1 MMPYNRKDK
10 LVLSQCIA
18 DKLEIDRGYAVMR
31 RFENWKLKYK
41 ILFVALLPILVVCI
55 AVMVIN
61 NTVIKNT
68 LLDKTKNELKA
79 TAEALSAA
87 YNQNSGE
94 YFKNDDGEIWKGTY
108 NVSLSQK
115 LVTEMSEKTGS
126 SLTFFYGDK
135 RLVTSLKD
143 KKGDY
148 ILGSKAGDYLKKN
161 VLEGGKDVFTSRV
174 SVEGTMYYGYYIP
187 VKQNN
192 SDDIIGMIFA
202 GMPVREV
209 DKTINLVSGLL
220 FLILGIVL
228 ILTILVSVLAS
239 KEIASAI
246 EDSVLV
252 VQNMASGN
260 LNVSINRKN
269 LGRKDEVGKLS
280 AGTKSLRE
288 SLGNMI
294 GAISDNTLSLDVASQ
309 DMSNI
314 AGQASDAMDSISEN
328 LKSVLESAKNQ
339 AEVTASVDDNVN
351 NINMM
356 LKQTGDEA
364 DGLSDAAD
372 DMLGTGREVD
382 NSLKNLYNSNEEV
395 LDAIERIRKQTSE
408 TDISVDKIKEAVN
421 LIASIAEETNLLSL
435 NASIEAARAGESG
448 KGFAVVAVEI
458 SKLAEQSNAASADI
472 EKMIMDLGKNSERT
486 VETMEMVQ
494 DAINRQSDDMN
505 NTRKIFE
512 KVKDRIN
519 LVAKGV
525 ANIREATERLE
536 GETTYIAEDI
546 NGLNAAAN
554 KNMENVKE
562 TMEAGEEVLKVV
574 KNVSSMSVNV
584 NTAANEMMQ
593 SVEKFRKK

>member
-1 MMPYNRKDK
+1 
-10 LVLSQCIA
+10 
-18 DKLEIDRGYAVMR
+18 MR
-31 RFENWKLKYK
+31 IFENWKLKYK

-94 YFKNDDGEIWKGTY
+94 YFQNDDGEIWKGTY

-174 SVEGTMYYGYYIP
+174 SVDGTMYYGYYIP

-202 GMPVREV
+202 GMPAREV

-228 ILTILVSVLAS
+228 VLTIFVSVLAS

-472 EKMIMDLGKNSERT
+472 EKMIMDLGQNSERT

>member
-1 MMPYNRKDK
+1 
-10 LVLSQCIA
+10 
-18 DKLEIDRGYAVMR
+18 MR

-421 LIASIAEETNLLSL
+421 LIASI
-435 NASIEAARAGESG
+435 EAARAGESG

-525 ANIREATERLE
+525 ANIRKATERLE

>member
-1 MMPYNRKDK
+1 
-10 LVLSQCIA
+10 
-18 DKLEIDRGYAVMR
+18 MR
-31 RFENWKLKYK
+31 IFENWKLKYK

-94 YFKNDDGEIWKGTY
+94 YFQNDDGEIWKGTY

-202 GMPVREV
+202 GMPAREV

-228 ILTILVSVLAS
+228 VLTIFVSVLAS

-356 LKQTGDEA
+356 LKQTRDEA

-472 EKMIMDLGKNSERT
+472 EKMIMDLGQNSERT

-546 NGLNAAAN
+546 NGLNTAAN
-554 KNMENVKE
+554 KNMKNVKE

>member
-1 MMPYNRKDK
+1 
-10 LVLSQCIA
+10 
-18 DKLEIDRGYAVMR
+18 MR

-55 AVMVIN
+55 SVMVIN

>member
-1 MMPYNRKDK
+1 
-10 LVLSQCIA
+10 
-18 DKLEIDRGYAVMR
+18 MR

-472 EKMIMDLGKNSERT
+472 EKMIMDLGQNSERT

-584 NTAANEMMQ
+584 VNTAANEMMQ

>member
-1 MMPYNRKDK
+1 
-10 LVLSQCIA
+10 
-18 DKLEIDRGYAVMR
+18 MR
-31 RFENWKLKYK
+31 IFENWKLKYK

-94 YFKNDDGEIWKGTY
+94 YFQNDDGEIWKGTY

-126 SLTFFYGDK
+126 SLTFFYEDK

-202 GMPVREV
+202 GMPAREV

-228 ILTILVSVLAS
+228 VLTIFVSVLAS

-593 SVEKFRKK
+593 SVEKFRKKQI

>member
-1 MMPYNRKDK
+1 
-10 LVLSQCIA
+10 
-18 DKLEIDRGYAVMR
+18 MR
-31 RFENWKLKYK
+31 IFENWKLKYK

-94 YFKNDDGEIWKGTY
+94 YFQNDDGEIWKGTY

-202 GMPVREV
+202 GMPAREV

-220 FLILGIVL
+220 FLILGIMLV
-228 ILTILVSVLAS
+228 LTIFVSVLAS

-472 EKMIMDLGKNSERT
+472 EKMIMDLGQNSERT

>member
-1 MMPYNRKDK
+1 
-10 LVLSQCIA
+10 
-18 DKLEIDRGYAVMR
+18 MR

-148 ILGSKAGDYLKKN
+148 ILGSNAGDYLKKN

-593 SVEKFRKK
+593 SVEKFRKKQI

>member
-1 MMPYNRKDK
+1 
-10 LVLSQCIA
+10 
-18 DKLEIDRGYAVMR
+18 MR
-31 RFENWKLKYK
+31 IFENWKLKYK

-79 TAEALSAA
+79 TAEALSAD

-94 YFKNDDGEIWKGTY
+94 YFQNDDGEIWKGTY

-202 GMPVREV
+202 GMPAREV

-228 ILTILVSVLAS
+228 VLTIFVSVLAS

-472 EKMIMDLGKNSERT
+472 EKMIMDLGQNSERT

>member
-1 MMPYNRKDK
+1 
-10 LVLSQCIA
+10 
-18 DKLEIDRGYAVMR
+18 MR

-228 ILTILVSVLAS
+228 ILTIFVSVLAS

>member
-1 MMPYNRKDK
+1 
-10 LVLSQCIA
+10 
-18 DKLEIDRGYAVMR
+18 MR
-31 RFENWKLKYK
+31 IFENWKLKYK

-94 YFKNDDGEIWKGTY
+94 YFQNDDGEIWKGTY

-202 GMPVREV
+202 GMPAREV

-356 LKQTGDEA
+356 LKQAGDEA

-472 EKMIMDLGKNSERT
+472 EKMIMDLGQNSERT

>member
-1 MMPYNRKDK
+1 
-10 LVLSQCIA
+10 
-18 DKLEIDRGYAVMR
+18 MR
-31 RFENWKLKYK
+31 IFENWKLKYK

-94 YFKNDDGEIWKGTY
+94 YFQNDDGEIWKGTY

-192 SDDIIGMIFA
+192 SDDIIGMIFV
-202 GMPVREV
+202 GMPAREV

-228 ILTILVSVLAS
+228 VLTIFVSVLAS

-472 EKMIMDLGKNSERT
+472 EKMIMDLGQNSERT

>member
-1 MMPYNRKDK
+1 
-10 LVLSQCIA
+10 
-18 DKLEIDRGYAVMR
+18 MR
-31 RFENWKLKYK
+31 IFENWKLKYK

-68 LLDKTKNELKA
+68 LLEKTKNELKA

-94 YFKNDDGEIWKGTY
+94 YFQNDDGEIWKGTY

-202 GMPVREV
+202 GMPAREV

-228 ILTILVSVLAS
+228 VLTIFVSVLAS

-472 EKMIMDLGKNSERT
+472 EKMIMDLGQNSERT

-562 TMEAGEEVLKVV
+562 TMEAG
-574 KNVSSMSVNV
+574 
-584 NTAANEMMQ
+584 
-593 SVEKFRKK
+593 

>member
-1 MMPYNRKDK
+1 
-10 LVLSQCIA
+10 
-18 DKLEIDRGYAVMR
+18 MR

-448 KGFAVVAVEI
+448 KGFAVVAVET

>member
-1 MMPYNRKDK
+1 
-10 LVLSQCIA
+10 
-18 DKLEIDRGYAVMR
+18 MR

-351 NINMM
+351 NINMI

>member
-1 MMPYNRKDK
+1 M
-10 LVLSQCIA
+10 VLSQCIA

-31 RFENWKLKYK
+31 IFENWKLKYK

-68 LLDKTKNELKA
+68 LLEKTKNELKA

-94 YFKNDDGEIWKGTY
+94 YFQNDDGEIWKGTY

-202 GMPVREV
+202 GMPAREV

-228 ILTILVSVLAS
+228 VLTIFVSVLAS

-421 LIASIAEETNLLSL
+421 
-435 NASIEAARAGESG
+435 
-448 KGFAVVAVEI
+448 
-458 SKLAEQSNAASADI
+458 
-472 EKMIMDLGKNSERT
+472 
-486 VETMEMVQ
+486 
-494 DAINRQSDDMN
+494 
-505 NTRKIFE
+505 
-512 KVKDRIN
+512 
-519 LVAKGV
+519 
-525 ANIREATERLE
+525 
-536 GETTYIAEDI
+536 
-546 NGLNAAAN
+546 
-554 KNMENVKE
+554 
-562 TMEAGEEVLKVV
+562 
-574 KNVSSMSVNV
+574 
-584 NTAANEMMQ
+584 
-593 SVEKFRKK
+593 

>member
-1 MMPYNRKDK
+1 
-10 LVLSQCIA
+10 
-18 DKLEIDRGYAVMR
+18 MR
-31 RFENWKLKYK
+31 IFENWKLKYK

-94 YFKNDDGEIWKGTY
+94 YFQNDDGEIWKGTY

-202 GMPVREV
+202 GMPAREV

-228 ILTILVSVLAS
+228 VLTIFVSVLAS

-472 EKMIMDLGKNSERT
+472 EKMIMDLGQNSERT

-593 SVEKFRKK
+593 SVEKF

>member
-1 MMPYNRKDK
+1 
-10 LVLSQCIA
+10 
-18 DKLEIDRGYAVMR
+18 MR

-41 ILFVALLPILVVCI
+41 ILFVAILPILVVCI

>member
-1 MMPYNRKDK
+1 
-10 LVLSQCIA
+10 
-18 DKLEIDRGYAVMR
+18 MR
-31 RFENWKLKYK
+31 IFENWKLKYK
-41 ILFVALLPILVVCI
+41 ILFVSLLPVLVVCI

-61 NTVIKNT
+61 NTVIKST

-94 YFKNDDGEIWKGTY
+94 YFQNDDGEIWKGTY

-161 VLEGGKDVFTSRV
+161 VLEGGQDVFTSRV

-202 GMPVREV
+202 GMPVRTV
-209 DKTINLVSGLL
+209 DKTTNLVSGLL
-220 FLILGIVL
+220 FFILGIVL
-228 ILTILVSVLAS
+228 ILTIVVSVLAS
-239 KEIASAI
+239 KGIASAI

-252 VQNMASGN
+252 VQKMASGN
-260 LNVSINRKN
+260 LNVSINKKN

-288 SLGNMI
+288 SLDNMI
-294 GAISDNTLSLDVASQ
+294 GAISDNTLSLDVASK

-314 AGQASDAMDSISEN
+314 ARQASDAMDSISEN

-339 AEVTASVDDNVN
+339 ADVTAGVDDNVN
-351 NINMM
+351 NINRM
-356 LKQTGDEA
+356 LKQTGDEV

-372 DMLGTGREVD
+372 DMLGSGRDVD

-472 EKMIMDLGKNSERT
+472 EKMIMNLGQNSERT
-486 VETMEMVQ
+486 IETMEMVQ

-512 KVKDRIN
+512 KVKDRIS

-525 ANIREATERLE
+525 VNIREATERLE

-546 NGLNAAAN
+546 NGLNTAAN

-584 NTAANEMMQ
+584 NAAANEMMQ
-593 SVEKFRKK
+593 SVEKFKKE

>member
-1 MMPYNRKDK
+1 
-10 LVLSQCIA
+10 
-18 DKLEIDRGYAVMR
+18 MR
-31 RFENWKLKYK
+31 IFENWKLKYK

>member
-1 MMPYNRKDK
+1 
-10 LVLSQCIA
+10 
-18 DKLEIDRGYAVMR
+18 MR
-31 RFENWKLKYK
+31 IFENWKLKYK

-94 YFKNDDGEIWKGTY
+94 YFQNDDGEIWKGTY

-202 GMPVREV
+202 GMPAREV

-228 ILTILVSVLAS
+228 VLTIFVSVLAS

-288 SLGNMI
+288 SLGSV
-294 GAISDNTLSLDVASQ
+294 AIRVH
-309 DMSNI
+309 
-314 AGQASDAMDSISEN
+314 
-328 LKSVLESAKNQ
+328 
-339 AEVTASVDDNVN
+339 
-351 NINMM
+351 
-356 LKQTGDEA
+356 
-364 DGLSDAAD
+364 
-372 DMLGTGREVD
+372 GRP
-382 NSLKNLYNSNEEV
+382 
-395 LDAIERIRKQTSE
+395 
-408 TDISVDKIKEAVN
+408 
-421 LIASIAEETNLLSL
+421 
-435 NASIEAARAGESG
+435 
-448 KGFAVVAVEI
+448 
-458 SKLAEQSNAASADI
+458 
-472 EKMIMDLGKNSERT
+472 
-486 VETMEMVQ
+486 
-494 DAINRQSDDMN
+494 
-505 NTRKIFE
+505 
-512 KVKDRIN
+512 
-519 LVAKGV
+519 
-525 ANIREATERLE
+525 
-536 GETTYIAEDI
+536 
-546 NGLNAAAN
+546 
-554 KNMENVKE
+554 
-562 TMEAGEEVLKVV
+562 
-574 KNVSSMSVNV
+574 
-584 NTAANEMMQ
+584 
-593 SVEKFRKK
+593 

>member
-1 MMPYNRKDK
+1 
-10 LVLSQCIA
+10 
-18 DKLEIDRGYAVMR
+18 MR
-31 RFENWKLKYK
+31 IFENWKLKYK

-94 YFKNDDGEIWKGTY
+94 YFQNDDGEIWKGTY

-202 GMPVREV
+202 GMPAREV

-228 ILTILVSVLAS
+228 VLTIFVSVLAS

-472 EKMIMDLGKNSERT
+472 EKMIMDLGQNSERT

-546 NGLNAAAN
+546 NGLNTAAN

>member
-1 MMPYNRKDK
+1 
-10 LVLSQCIA
+10 
-18 DKLEIDRGYAVMR
+18 MR

-174 SVEGTMYYGYYIP
+174 SVEGAMYYGYYIP

-472 EKMIMDLGKNSERT
+472 EKMIMDLGQNSERT

-593 SVEKFRKK
+593 SVEKFRKKQI

>member
-1 MMPYNRKDK
+1 
-10 LVLSQCIA
+10 
-18 DKLEIDRGYAVMR
+18 MR

-41 ILFVALLPILVVCI
+41 ILFVALLQILVVCI

-593 SVEKFRKK
+593 SVEKFRKKQI

>member
-1 MMPYNRKDK
+1 
-10 LVLSQCIA
+10 
-18 DKLEIDRGYAVMR
+18 MR

-202 GMPVREV
+202 GMPAREV

-228 ILTILVSVLAS
+228 VLTIFVSVLAS

-314 AGQASDAMDSISEN
+314 AGQASDAMNSISEN

-472 EKMIMDLGKNSERT
+472 EKMIMDLGQNSERT

-546 NGLNAAAN
+546 NRLNAAAN

>member
-1 MMPYNRKDK
+1 
-10 LVLSQCIA
+10 
-18 DKLEIDRGYAVMR
+18 MR

-209 DKTINLVSGLL
+209 DNTINLVSGLL

-472 EKMIMDLGKNSERT
+472 EKMIMDLGQNSERT

-593 SVEKFRKK
+593 SVEKFRKKQI

>member
-1 MMPYNRKDK
+1 
-10 LVLSQCIA
+10 
-18 DKLEIDRGYAVMR
+18 MR

>member
-1 MMPYNRKDK
+1 
-10 LVLSQCIA
+10 
-18 DKLEIDRGYAVMR
+18 MR

-202 GMPVREV
+202 GMLVREV

-554 KNMENVKE
+554 RNMENVKE